1 MTLLQS
7 VTRMLKHT
15 IRLFL
20 EYDRA
25 VARLLLGQKDTG
37 NFQVKSMYESKNFVD
52 HYIREL
58 ELQPPEAEVLGEL
71 RGELPKFKMLDI
83 GVGAGRTTQHFAK
96 LVKEYIG
103 IDYSKTMI
111 DACRVKFPQYR
122 LEVAD
127 ARNLSVFDDSYFDF
141 ALFSFNGL
149 DAVEH
154 EERLKIL
161 HEIRRI
167 IKKGGYFCF
176 STLNLNSR
184 RRRPP
189 VTFYKNPMLTSFDIY
204 NFLLNGNFR
213 NKKINHD
220 MIFLKYRNF
229 LTRLYFITPAE
240 MLKQLSEAGFSQTKA
255 YNLDSG
261 KEIGDPI
268 TMLDYWVYFL
278 TIAN

>member
-20 EYDRA
+20 EYDRT
-25 VARLLLGQKDTG
+25 VARRLVGQKDTG

-58 ELQPPEAEVLGEL
+58 ELQPPEAEVLEEL

-96 LVKEYIG
+96 LVKEYTG

-127 ARNLSVFDDSYFDF
+127 ARNLSIFDDSYFDF

-167 IKKGGYFCF
+167 IKTVSYTHL
-176 STLNLNSR
+176 TL
-184 RRRPP
+184 P
-189 VTFYKNPMLTSFDIY
+189 TIY
-204 NFLLNGNFR
+204 
-213 NKKINHD
+213 
-220 MIFLKYRNF
+220 
-229 LTRLYFITPAE
+229 
-240 MLKQLSEAGFSQTKA
+240 S
-255 YNLDSG
+255 
-261 KEIGDPI
+261 
-268 TMLDYWVYFL
+268 V
-278 TIAN
+278 

>member
-1 MTLLQS
+1 
-7 VTRMLKHT
+7 MLEHT
-15 IRLFL
+15 IRLLL

-25 VARLLLGQKDTG
+25 VARRVLGQKDLG
-37 NFQVKSMYESKNFVD
+37 SFQVKSMYESKEFVD
-52 HYIREL
+52 HYIPEL
-58 ELQPPEAEVLGEL
+58 ELQPPEAEVLEEL

-83 GVGAGRTTQHFAK
+83 GVGAGRTTKHFSK

-127 ARNLSVFDDSYFDF
+127 ARNLSIFDDGYFDF

-149 DAVEH
+149 DAVVH
-154 EERLKIL
+154 TDRLKIL
-161 HEIRRI
+161 HEVRRI
-167 IKKGGYFCF
+167 IRKGGYFCF

-184 RRRPP
+184 RMRPP
-189 VTFYKNPMLTSFDIY
+189 VTFYKNPLLTTFDIY

-220 MIFLKYRNF
+220 MIFLKYRSF

-240 MLKQLSEAGFSQTKA
+240 MLKQLNEVGFSQTKA

>member
-1 MTLLQS
+1 VTLLQS

-25 VARLLLGQKDTG
+25 VARRLLGQKDLG
-37 NFQVKSMYESKNFVD
+37 NFQVKSMYESKDFVD

-58 ELQPPEAEVLGEL
+58 ELQPPEAEVLEEL

-127 ARNLSVFDDSYFDF
+127 ARNLSIFDDSYFDF

-167 IKKGGYFCF
+167 IRKGGYFCF

-184 RRRPP
+184 RGRPP
-189 VTFYKNPMLTSFDIY
+189 VTFYKNPLLTSFDIY

-220 MIFLKYRNF
+220 MIFLKYRDF